1 MSIKFYNTK
10 GLRIAECV
18 LSLGSRPRSA
28 LRNTHSA
35 ILGTHTNLTSPAPHL
50 KSISY
55 FAPMQFKEIIGQ
67 ENIKQQ
73 LLQTVVENRVSHAQ
87 LFLAP
92 AGNGALLLAIAY
104 AQYINCQNRTATDSC
119 GECASCRKYEKYIHP
134 DLHFSYPF
142 FASKDVKTAVD
153 VLDEWRSLLLEEPYF
168 DLDIWRSKLSADN
181 KQANIN
187 IAECHDIIKKLSYK
201 AFEADT
207 KVLIMWLPEF
217 LDKEGNALL
226 KIIEEPPANTL
237 FILVAQNQE
246 QILSTILSRTQI
258 VKIPKLADEVV
269 ENYLI
274 NKAQLS
280 AQQAIEYSFLADGN
294 LIEANALLNDVT
306 NNNAGL
312 FAEWLRLGFGNRVP
326 AMIAFTDTAAGW
338 GRENQKNFLKY
349 GINFLRECSLLLSG
363 AYELVKLPPQTL
375 EVAQKLSEK
384 VLDLAMVEALIN
396 ELEQAHYHIE
406 RNANPKILF
415 LDVSLQL
422 VKIIKFKTL
431 PLGTQYI
438 YN

>member
-1 MSIKFYNTK
+1 
-10 GLRIAECV
+10 
-18 LSLGSRPRSA
+18 
-28 LRNTHSA
+28 
-35 ILGTHTNLTSPAPHL
+35 
-50 KSISY
+50 
-55 FAPMQFKEIIGQ
+55 MQFKEIIGQ
-67 ENIKQQ
+67 ESVKKQ
-73 LLQTVVENRVSHAQ
+73 LIQTVLENRISHAQ
-87 LFLAP
+87 LFLSTP
-92 AGNGALLLAIAY
+92 GSGALLLAIAY
-104 AQYINCQNRTATDSC
+104 AQYINCQNKTNTDSC

-142 FASKDVKTAVD
+142 FASKDVKIAVD
-153 VLDEWRSLLLEEPYF
+153 VLEEWRNLLLEDPYF
-168 DLDIWRSKLSADN
+168 DLDIWRSKLSAEN

-217 LDKEGNALL
+217 LDREGNALL

-258 VKIPKLADEVV
+258 VKIPKLADVDI

-274 NKAQLS
+274 HKAQLS
-280 AQQAIEYSFLADGN
+280 DNQATEYSFLADGN
-294 LIEANALLNDVT
+294 LIEAKALLNDT
-306 NNNAGL
+306 PNNNAGY
-312 FAEWLRLGFGNRVP
+312 FTEWLRMGFGNKVP
-326 AMIAFTDTAAGW
+326 AMIAFTDTAASW

-363 AYELVKLPPQTL
+363 ADDLVKLPHQTL
-375 EVAQKLSEK
+375 EIAVKLSTN
-384 VLDLAMVEALIN
+384 VLNLAMVEALIN
-396 ELEQAHYHIE
+396 ELEKAHYHIE

-431 PLGTQYI
+431 PKGTQYI